1 MALRSRFWL
10 AVMVACCCV
19 AAPANSAELAL
30 KRVVLS
36 TGGVGYF
43 EYEAEVDGDAALT
56 LDVALDQVDD
66 VLKSLVVYDSGGTA
80 GEITLPGREPLAKI
94 VGGTPFENTSLNSL
108 ADLLNGLS
116 GAELR
121 IDGPQP
127 ASGRLVHVYPQNER
141 IGEIVTTTRF
151 RLALMT
157 DAGLRQVMLDDVGL
171 IAFTD
176 AELQQRLMATL
187 AQMAGQRADK
197 LRRLTLHSRG
207 SGTRRIRVGYVA
219 GTPLWKSTYRLS
231 LPADGQPE
239 TGRLQ
244 GWAVLENFT
253 GQPWRE
259 VELTLLSGNLV
270 TFRQALYESYYVTRP
285 SVPVE
290 MNGRILPQPDT
301 GSLASDDPR
310 RSAAK
315 AAPPAGL
322 AAPAQ
327 APPAPPAS
335 TAITNEAT
343 AAPAPPPAAIE
354 SAEASEGAAQIA
366 FTLPYKVSVGAGQS
380 LLVPILDRELPAQRI
395 DLYQATVDRQHPLA
409 AIAVSNNGDTGLPP
423 GVLTLY
429 QQNAEHGALYLGDAR
444 LAAFPA
450 GDKRLLSYAMDSK
463 VTIDRNTAER
473 RLLVKASIADGVLRV
488 TRLLRQTTSYRVKA
502 TAAPPVQLIIEHPR
516 HPGMNLTEPGPSG
529 VETTAGAYR
538 IPVGLAGPG
547 DTALRVVE
555 DQPLEETM
563 RLLDIEDDQLGA
575 LVASTELD
583 GKLRQALTDLAA
595 RRQAVARQRAELD
608 RLKEQREQLVA
619 DETRLRDD
627 LTALGRE
634 QGLRKRLLDK
644 FTETVTAIDTATAAI
659 AKAESTLAAAQNEL
673 ASFVAALA
681 L

>member
-1 MALRSRFWL
+1 VRSRFWL
-10 AVMVACCCV
+10 AVTVACCCC
-19 AAPANSAELAL
+19 AAAAANSAELAL

-43 EYEAEVDGDAALT
+43 EYDAEVEGDATLT

-94 VGGTPFENTSLNSL
+94 VSGTPFENTSLNSL

-157 DAGLRQVMLDDVGL
+157 DAGLRQVMLEDVGL
-171 IAFTD
+171 IAFAD

-187 AQMAGQRADK
+187 AQMAAQRADK

-207 SGTRRIRVGYVA
+207 SGARRVRVGYVA

-231 LPADGQPE
+231 LPADGQSE

-253 GQPWRE
+253 GQPWRD

-285 SVPVE
+285 TVPVE

-301 GSLASDDPR
+301 GSVASDVLR
-310 RSAAK
+310 RSAK
-315 AAPPAGL
+315 AAPPPAGL
-322 AAPAQ
+322 AAPA
-327 APPAPPAS
+327 PAPPAS
-335 TAITNEAT
+335 AAMTAEAA
-343 AAPAPPPAAIE
+343 AAPAPPPPAAIE
-354 SAEASEGAAQIA
+354 GAEASEGAAQIA
-366 FTLPYKVSVGAGQS
+366 FTLPYRVSVGAGQS
-380 LLVPILDRELPAQRI
+380 LLVPILDRELPARRI
-395 DLYQATVDRQHPLA
+395 DLYQTAVDRQHPLA
-409 AIAVSNNGDTGLPP
+409 AIALTNNGDTGLPP

-463 VTIDRNTAER
+463 VTVDRNTAER
-473 RLLVKASIADGVLRV
+473 RLLVKASVADGVLRV
-488 TRLLRQTTSYRVKA
+488 TRLLRQITSYGVKA
-502 TAAPPVQLIIEHPR
+502 TAAPSQLIIEHPR
-516 HPGMNLTEPGPSG
+516 HPGMDLTEPSPSS
-529 VETTAGAYR
+529 VELTAGAYR
-538 IPVGLAGPG
+538 IPLGLAGAG
-547 DTALRVVE
+547 DTVLRVVE

-563 RLLDIEDDQLGA
+563 QLLDIEDDQLGA

-595 RRQAVARQRAELD
+595 RRQAVARQRTELD

-627 LTALGRE
+627 LTALGRD
-634 QGLRKRLLDK
+634 QALRKRLLDK
-644 FTETVTAIDTATAAI
+644 FTETVTAIDTTTTAI
-659 AKAESTLAAAQNEL
+659 AKAENTLAAAQSEL
-673 ASFVAALA
+673 SAYIVRLV

>member
-1 MALRSRFWL
+1 MAVRLRCWL
-10 AVMVACCCV
+10 VVTVAWCC
-19 AAPANSAELAL
+19 AAMPSNSAELAL
-30 KRVVLS
+30 RRVVLS

-43 EYEAEVDGDAALT
+43 EYEAEVTGDAALT
-56 LDVALDQVDD
+56 LDIALDQVDD

-94 VGGTPFENTSLNSL
+94 VSGTPFENTSLNSL

-121 IDGPQP
+121 IDGAPP
-127 ASGRLVHVYPQNER
+127 VSGRLVHVYPQNER

-157 DAGLRQVMLDDVGL
+157 DAGLRQVMLEDVGL
-171 IAFTD
+171 IAFAD
-176 AELQQRLMATL
+176 AELQQRLVATL

-197 LRRLTLHSRG
+197 QRRLTLQSRG
-207 SGTRRIRVGYVA
+207 SGTRRVRVGYVA

-231 LPADGQPE
+231 LPADGQSE

-253 GQPWRE
+253 GQPWRD

-285 SVPVE
+285 TVPVE

-301 GSLASDDPR
+301 GRVASDVMR
-310 RSAAK
+310 RSAK
-315 AAPPAGL
+315 TAPPAGL
-322 AAPAQ
+322 AAPA
-327 APPAPPAS
+327 PPAPPAS
-335 TAITNEAT
+335 AAMTNEA
-343 AAPAPPPAAIE
+343 AQAPAPPPAAIE

-380 LLVPILDRELPAQRI
+380 LLVPILDRELPARHI

-409 AIAVSNNGDTGLPP
+409 AIAVTNNSDTGLPP

-429 QQNAEHGALYLGDAR
+429 EQNADHGALYLGDAR
-444 LAAFPA
+444 LTAFPA
-450 GDKRLLSYAMDSK
+450 GDKRLLSYAMDNK
-463 VTIDRNTAER
+463 VSIDRSTAER
-473 RLLVKASIADGVLRV
+473 RLLVKAGVTDGVLHV
-488 TRLLRQTTSYRVKA
+488 TRLLRQITTYGIKA
-502 TAAPPVQLIIEHPR
+502 SAAPSQLIIEHPR
-516 HPGMNLTEPGPSG
+516 HPGMDLAEPSPSG
-529 VETTAGAYR
+529 VEVTAGAYR
-538 IPVGLAGPG
+538 IPVGLAGAG
-547 DTALRVVE
+547 DVALRVVE

-563 RLLDIEDDQLGA
+563 RLLDIDDDQIGA

-583 GKLRQALTDLAA
+583 GKMRQALTDLAA
-595 RRQAVARQRAELD
+595 RRQTVGRQRAELD
-608 RLKEQREQLVA
+608 RRREQREQLVA
-619 DETRLRDD
+619 DEARLRDD

-634 QGLRKRLLDK
+634 QTLRKRLLDK
-644 FTETVTAIDTATAAI
+644 FTETVTAIDTAAAAI
-659 AKAESTLAAAQNEL
+659 AKAEAALIAAQNEL
-673 ASFVAALA
+673 SSYVAALT

>member
-1 MALRSRFWL
+1 MAVRSRFWL

-43 EYEAEVDGDAALT
+43 EYDAEVEGNATLT

-94 VGGTPFENTSLNSL
+94 VSGTPFENTSLNSL

-141 IGEIVTTTRF
+141 TGEIVTTTRF

-157 DAGLRQVMLDDVGL
+157 DAGLRQVMLEDVGL
-171 IAFTD
+171 IALAD
-176 AELQQRLMATL
+176 AELQQRLTATL
-187 AQMAGQRADK
+187 AQMAAQRADK

-207 SGTRRIRVGYVA
+207 SGARRVRVGYVA

-231 LPADGQPE
+231 LPADRQSD

-301 GSLASDDPR
+301 GSLASDVLR

-335 TAITNEAT
+335 TAMANEA
-343 AAPAPPPAAIE
+343 ASALSLAPAAIE
-354 SAEASEGAAQIA
+354 GAEASEGAAQIA

-380 LLVPILDRELPAQRI
+380 LLVPILDRELPARRI
-395 DLYQATVDRQHPLA
+395 DLYQAAVVRQHPLA
-409 AIAVSNNGDTGLPP
+409 AIALTNNGDTGLPP

-429 QQNAEHGALYLGDAR
+429 QQNPEHGALYLGDAR

-463 VTIDRNTAER
+463 VTVDRNTAER
-473 RLLVKASIADGVLRV
+473 RLLVKAGVADGVLHV
-488 TRLLRQTTSYRVKA
+488 TRLLRQITTYGVKA
-502 TAAPPVQLIIEHPR
+502 TATPAQLIIEHPR
-516 HPGMNLTEPGPSG
+516 HPGMDLTEPSPTG
-529 VETTAGAYR
+529 VELTAGAYR
-538 IPVGLAGPG
+538 IPLGLAGAG
-547 DTALRVVE
+547 DTVLRVVE

-563 RLLDIEDDQLGA
+563 QLLDIEDDQLGA

-595 RRQAVARQRAELD
+595 RRQAVARQRTELD

-627 LTALGRE
+627 LTALGRD
-634 QGLRKRLLDK
+634 QALRKRLLDK
-644 FTETVTAIDTATAAI
+644 FTETVTAIDTTTTAI
-659 AKAESTLAAAQNEL
+659 AKAENTLAAAQSEL
-673 ASFVAALA
+673 SAYIVRLV

>member
-1 MALRSRFWL
+1 MVARSRFWL
-10 AVMVACCCV
+10 AVTVACCC
-19 AAPANSAELAL
+19 AAVPVYSAELAL

-43 EYEAEVDGDAALT
+43 EYKAEVDGNAALT

-94 VGGTPFENTSLNSL
+94 ISGTPFEGTSLTSL

-127 ASGRLVHVYPQNER
+127 ASGRLVHVYPQTER
-141 IGEIVTTTRF
+141 GPDNVTLTRF

-157 DAGLRQVMLDDVGL
+157 DSGLRQVMLDDVGM
-171 IAFTD
+171 IAFVD

-187 AQMAGQRADK
+187 AQMAAQRADK

-207 SGTRRIRVGYVA
+207 TGPRRVRVGYVA

-231 LPADGQPE
+231 LPTDGQSD

-253 GQPWRE
+253 GQPWRD

-285 SVPVE
+285 TVPVE
-290 MNGRILPQPDT
+290 MNGRIMPQPDT
-301 GSLASDDPR
+301 GSVASDFLR
-310 RSAAK
+310 RSAK
-315 AAPPAGL
+315 AAPPP
-322 AAPAQ
+322 AAPA
-327 APPAPPAS
+327 PASPAS
-335 TAITNEAT
+335 TAMANEA
-343 AAPAPPPAAIE
+343 APAPAPPPAAID

-380 LLVPILDRELPAQRI
+380 LLVPILDRELPARRI
-395 DLYQATVDRQHPLA
+395 DLYQAGVDRQHPLA
-409 AIAVSNNGDTGLPP
+409 AIALTNNGDTSLPP

-429 QQNAEHGALYLGDAR
+429 QQNAERGALYLGDAR

-463 VTIDRNTAER
+463 VTIDRTTAER
-473 RLLVKASIADGVLRV
+473 RLLVKASVADGVLRV
-488 TRLLRQTTSYRVKA
+488 TRLLRQTTTYGVKA
-502 TAAPPVQLIIEHPR
+502 TAAPAQLIIEHPR
-516 HPGMNLTEPGPSG
+516 HPGMNLTEPSPSG

-538 IPVGLAGPG
+538 LPVGLAGAG
-547 DTALRVVE
+547 DTVLRVVE

-575 LVASTELD
+575 LAASTELD
-583 GKLRQALTDLAA
+583 GKLRQALADLAA

-634 QGLRKRLLDK
+634 QALRKRLLDK
-644 FTETVTAIDTATAAI
+644 FTETVTAIDTTTAAT
-659 AKAESTLAAAQNEL
+659 AKAENTLTAAQNEL
-673 ASFVAALA
+673 ASYVAGLT

>member
-1 MALRSRFWL
+1 MVGRSRLWV
-10 AVMVACCCV
+10 AVMVACCCA
-19 AAPANSAELAL
+19 AAPANSAELVL

-43 EYEAEVDGDAALT
+43 EYDAEVTGDAALT

-94 VGGTPFENTSLNSL
+94 VSGTPFESTSLNSL

-127 ASGRLVHVYPQNER
+127 ASGRLVHVYPQTER
-141 IGEIVTTTRF
+141 IGDIVTTTRF

-157 DAGLRQVMLDDVGL
+157 DAGLRQVMLEDIGV
-171 IAFTD
+171 IAFAD

-187 AQMAGQRADK
+187 AQMAAQRADK
-197 LRRLTLHSRG
+197 LRRLTLQSRG
-207 SGTRRIRVGYVA
+207 SGARRVRVGYVA

-231 LPADGQPE
+231 LPADGQSE

-285 SVPVE
+285 TVPVE

-301 GSLASDDPR
+301 GSVASDFLG
-310 RSAAK
+310 RSAK
-315 AAPPAGL
+315 AAPPP
-322 AAPAQ
+322 AAPA
-327 APPAPPAS
+327 PAPPAS
-335 TAITNEAT
+335 TAMANEA
-343 AAPAPPPAAIE
+343 ASMPAPPPAAIE

-366 FTLPYKVSVGAGQS
+366 FTLPYKVSVVAGQS
-380 LLVPILDRELPAQRI
+380 LLVPILDRELPALRI
-395 DLYQATVDRQHPLA
+395 DLYQAAVDRQHPLA
-409 AIAVSNNGDTGLPP
+409 AIALTNNGDTGLPS

-463 VTIDRNTAER
+463 VTIDRTTAER
-473 RLLVKASIADGVLRV
+473 RLLLKASVADGVLHV
-488 TRLLRQTTSYRVKA
+488 TRLLRQTTTYGVKA
-502 TAAPPVQLIIEHPR
+502 TAAPSQLIIEHPR
-516 HPGMNLTEPGPSG
+516 HPGMNLTEPGQSG

-538 IPVGLAGPG
+538 IPVGLAGAG
-547 DTALRVVE
+547 DTGLRVVE

-563 RLLDIEDDQLGA
+563 RLLDLEDDQLGA

-583 GKLRQALTDLAA
+583 GRLRQALTDLAA

-644 FTETVTAIDTATAAI
+644 FTETVTAIDTTTAAI
-659 AKAESTLAAAQNEL
+659 AKAENTLAAAQNEL
-673 ASFVAALA
+673 STYVAALT

>member
-1 MALRSRFWL
+1 MAVRSQFWL
-10 AVMVACCCV
+10 AAMAVCCC
-19 AAPANSAELAL
+19 AAMPANSAELAL

-43 EYEAEVDGDAALT
+43 EYDAEVTGDAALT

-80 GEITLPGREPLAKI
+80 GEITLPGREPLVKI
-94 VGGTPFENTSLNSL
+94 VSGTPFENTALNSL

-121 IDGPQP
+121 IDGAQP

-157 DAGLRQVMLDDVGL
+157 DAGLRQVMLEDVGL
-171 IAFTD
+171 IAFAD

-187 AQMAGQRADK
+187 AQMAAQRADK
-197 LRRLTLHSRG
+197 LRRLTLQSRG

-231 LPADGQPE
+231 LPADGQSE

-244 GWAVLENFT
+244 GWAVLENST
-253 GQPWRE
+253 GQPWRD

-285 SVPVE
+285 TVPVE

-301 GSLASDDPR
+301 GSVASDVLR
-310 RSAAK
+310 RSAK
-315 AAPPAGL
+315 AALPPAGL

-327 APPAPPAS
+327 APPASAAM
-335 TAITNEAT
+335 TAEAT
-343 AAPAPPPAAIE
+343 AAPAPPPPAAIE
-354 SAEASEGAAQIA
+354 GAEASEGAAQIA

-380 LLVPILDRELPAQRI
+380 LLVPILDRELPARRI
-395 DLYQATVDRQHPLA
+395 DLYQTAVDRQHPLA
-409 AIAVSNNGDTGLPP
+409 AIALTNNGDTGLPP

-429 QQNAEHGALYLGDAR
+429 QQNTERGALYLGDAR

-450 GDKRLLSYAMDSK
+450 GDKRLLSYAMDSE
-463 VTIDRNTAER
+463 VTVDRNTAER
-473 RLLVKASIADGVLRV
+473 RLLVKASVADGVLRV
-488 TRLLRQTTSYRVKA
+488 TRLLRQTTSYGVKA
-502 TAAPPVQLIIEHPR
+502 TAPPVQLIIEHPR

-538 IPVGLAGPG
+538 IPVSLAGG
-547 DTALRVVE
+547 DTTVLRVVE

-563 RLLDIEDDQLGA
+563 RLLDIEDDQLSA

-634 QGLRKRLLDK
+634 QALRKRLLDK

-659 AKAESTLAAAQNEL
+659 AKLENTLAAAQNEL
-673 ASFVAALA
+673 ASYVAALT

>member
-1 MALRSRFWL
+1 MAVRSRFWL
-10 AVMVACCCV
+10 AVMVACCGA

-43 EYEAEVDGDAALT
+43 EYEAEVDGNAALT

-94 VGGTPFENTSLNSL
+94 VSGTPFENTSLNSL

-141 IGEIVTTTRF
+141 IGEIVTTRRF

-157 DAGLRQVMLDDVGL
+157 DAGLRQVMLEDVGL
-171 IAFTD
+171 IAFAD

-197 LRRLTLHSRG
+197 LRRLILQSRG

-231 LPADGQPE
+231 LPADGQSD

-270 TFRQALYESYYVTRP
+270 TFRQALYESYYITRP
-285 SVPVE
+285 TVPVE

-301 GSLASDDPR
+301 GSVASDVLR
-310 RSAAK
+310 RSAK
-315 AAPPAGL
+315 AAPPP
-322 AAPAQ
+322 AAPA
-327 APPAPPAS
+327 PAPPAS
-335 TAITNEAT
+335 TAMANE
-343 AAPAPPPAAIE
+343 AAPAPAPAAIE
-354 SAEASEGAAQIA
+354 GAEASEGAAQIA

-380 LLVPILDRELPAQRI
+380 LLVPILDRELPARRI
-395 DLYQATVDRQHPLA
+395 DLYQAAVDRQHPLA
-409 AIAVSNNGDTGLPP
+409 AIALTNNGDTGLPP

-429 QQNAEHGALYLGDAR
+429 QQNAERGAVYLGDAR

-463 VTIDRNTAER
+463 VTVDRNTAER
-473 RLLVKASIADGVLRV
+473 RLLVKASVADGVLHV
-488 TRLLRQTTSYRVKA
+488 TRLLRQITTYGVRA
-502 TAAPPVQLIIEHPR
+502 TTAPSQLIIEHPR
-516 HPGMNLTEPGPSG
+516 HPGMNLTEPSPSG

-538 IPVGLAGPG
+538 IPVGLAGAG
-547 DTALRVVE
+547 DTGLRVVE

-563 RLLDIEDDQLGA
+563 RLVDLEDDQLGA
-575 LVASTELD
+575 LVASIELD
-583 GKLRQALTDLAA
+583 GRLRQALTDLAA

-644 FTETVTAIDTATAAI
+644 FTETVTAIDTTTAAI
-659 AKAESTLAAAQNEL
+659 AKLENTLAAAQNEL
-673 ASFVAALA
+673 ASYVAALT